1 MGMVRRLAVWI
12 AICVMSCLVGVENSE
27 SFFQDIH
34 LPFGPYWAMNDTERP
49 HGHYWTIGIK
59 KYINSFTSYQFP
71 NPFAP
76 GQDPLSRLEFPIDQ
90 WFMGIRANYYA
101 RWWSL
106 QCQGWMNVSREGSL
120 KMQDSDWDDE
130 TVPGQ
135 KTIFSES
142 QCRLNRGVLFDVR
155 LTTATP
161 LEQFINVRP
170 VFGYRSES
178 FLFTTH
184 DGSQTVLGGAASDLL
199 GDGIEFTQSFSHY
212 YLGGIFRCHVT
223 FPGAYV
229 YISDFD
235 LSFQADYALV
245 SARNED
251 LHLLRTGERITKE
264 KTIGHCW
271 HTCLRV
277 AWRAEDMIWVGFE
290 GDFKRLLTDGS
301 HNLTNALFN
310 IDFSFRGSRVWSD
323 QATIS
328 AFAEIKF

>member
-1 MGMVRRLAVWI
+1 MVRRLAVWV
-12 AICVMSCLVGVENSE
+12 AICVVSCLGGVENSE
-27 SFFQDIH
+27 SYFQNMR
-34 LPFGPYWAMNDTERP
+34 LPLGPSWAMDGTERP
-49 HGHYWTIGIK
+49 RGHYWSIGIK

-76 GQDPLSRLEFPIDQ
+76 EQDPLSRLEFPIDQ
-90 WFMGIRANYYA
+90 WFMGIRVSYYS

-106 QCQGWMNVSREGSL
+106 QGQGWMNASREGSL
-120 KMQDSDWDDE
+120 KMQDSDWDDGAA
-130 TVPGQ
+130 PSQ

-155 LTTATP
+155 LSTATP

-178 FLFTTH
+178 FFFTTH
-184 DGSQTVLGGAASDLL
+184 DGWQAVLGGGAVSDLP

-212 YLGGIFRCHVT
+212 YLGGIFRGHVN
-223 FPGAYV
+223 FPAAYFSV
-229 YISDFD
+229 PEFD
-235 LSFQADYALV
+235 LSLQADYAV
-245 SARNED
+245 IRARNED

-264 KTIGHCW
+264 KTMGHCW
-271 HTCLRV
+271 HACLRI
-277 AWRAEDMIWVGFE
+277 AWRVQDMVWVGFE
-290 GDFKRLLTDGS
+290 GDFKRLLTNGS

-310 IDFSFRGSRVWSD
+310 IDFSFGGSRVWSD
-323 QATIS
+323 QTTIS